1 MRPTGQLHLGHYHGV
16 LKNWLA
22 LQNEYDSYFFVADWH
37 AFGKGVIIDKSRCNS
52 ACSGTFDCT
61 KMVEVFG
68 LMPLTTLQ
76 FFREFKF
83 ELNFVLENSKVVKIV
98 TIVPSV
104 FNCLCKL
111 Q

>member
-1 MRPTGQLHLGHYHGV
+1 MAESVTGKTVKFNDSPKL
-16 LKNWLA
+16 LA
-22 LQNEYDSYFFVADWH
+22 FLQFVN
-37 AFGKGVIIDKSRCNS
+37 R
-52 ACSGTFDCT
+52 T
-61 KMVEVFG
+61 K
-68 LMPLTTLQ
+68 LIMPLTAFQ

-111 Q
+111 QLLNGVITEYT